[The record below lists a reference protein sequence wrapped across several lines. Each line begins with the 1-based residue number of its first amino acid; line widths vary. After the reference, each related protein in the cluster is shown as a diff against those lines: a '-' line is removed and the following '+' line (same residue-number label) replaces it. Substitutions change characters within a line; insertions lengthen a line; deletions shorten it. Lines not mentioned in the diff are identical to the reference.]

1 MSMKKLL
8 ITFFTILFCL
18 TSSVGW
24 SLEYKDLLERDG
36 LFYKKFSDVPFTGKT
51 TGQEQGS
58 FKNGKKDGSWIA
70 YWENGQLL
78 YKCDFKNGNLD
89 GSYISYWDN
98 GQLLSKGNWKNG
110 KEEGYWVRYK
120 EDGTVWTEYTGIFKD
135 GVKISK

>member
-1 MSMKKLL
+1 M
-8 ITFFTILFCL
+8 I
-18 TSSVGW
+18 SSVGW
-24 SLEYKDLLERDG
+24 SLEYKDLVKRDG

-58 FKNGKKDGSWIA
+58 IENAKKDGSWIA

-98 GQLLSKGNWKNG
+98 GQLLTKGNWKNG

-120 EDGTVWTEYTGIFKD
+120 QDGTLWKEFTGTYKD
-135 GVKISK
+135 GKKISK